1 MNIRDK
7 YDRTRKAE
15 VLAYYWY
22 YLGICMQGP
31 WKNHEI
37 LLLV

>member
-1 MNIRDK
+1 MSDK
-7 YDRTRKAE
+7 YDRTRKGK

-22 YLGICMQGP
+22 YLGICMEVP
-31 WKNHEI
+31 RKNHET